1 MVVPVETFFVLKR
14 FGLFFMLMLAGWI
27 PLQSVAAWQMM
38 TQSAMTLETN
48 VPSHVMTTSHQK
60 MMDSAAMVAGSCH
73 EMSASKVVQSDSSD
87 HAMGGQHGS
96 HCTSCL
102 ALCSGFPVSAVLFTE
117 SFSPRAVMTPVIPQY
132 FSDAD
137 RSTLERPPRLFK
149 A

>member
-1 MVVPVETFFVLKR
+1 MLKR

-48 VPSHVMTTSHQK
+48 VAPQVMTSAHQK
-60 MMDSAAMVAGSCH
+60 MMDSAAMSAGSCH
-73 EMSASKVVQSDSSD
+73 EMSVSQVAQPDSSD
-87 HAMGGQHGS
+87 YSMSGQHGS

-137 RSTLERPPRLFK
+137 RSTLERPPRLFN